1 MSAALHF
8 RLYSRRAFRYRFRRM
23 QKERKFNAD
32 TDWLLARL
40 KEKGFSI
47 RAIARILKCDAS
59 NVSRLFRGFQPI
71 RIEQAAVMAPLLNVS
86 LDELLRRFG
95 VYVNERS
102 LPIVSTADG
111 SLTLHRRPVP
121 HAYPPV
127 PVPSSLPPH
136 AVGALCTDKDCNTFG
151 WVFAYAPLENIA
163 PAAIGRLALIRLRD
177 GTELIRFL
185 KPAIRLGRFDLVPLS
200 AARPFPDVEIEAAS
214 PILFM
219 QT

>member
-1 MSAALHF
+1 MQSN
-8 RLYSRRAFRYRFRRM
+8 RYRRYWPQQHPPALIM
-23 QKERKFNAD
+23 TQD
-32 TDWLLARL
+32 PVTLARMAQMKTAYSFL
-40 KEKGFSI
+40 SELFKG
-47 RAIARILKCDAS
+47 
-59 NVSRLFRGFQPI
+59 
-71 RIEQAAVMAPLLNVS
+71 
-86 LDELLRRFG
+86 
-95 VYVNERS
+95 YVNERS
-102 LPIVSTADG
+102 LSIVSTADG

-136 AVGALCTDKDCNTFG
+136 AIGALCTDKDCNTFG

-200 AARPFPDVEIEAAS
+200 AARPFPDVEILAAT
-214 PILFM
+214 PILFI